1 MRTQKIMKWSFL
13 AVMLLGNISISC
25 TKYDTPDFVE
35 ETGGVSGN
43 LSVKKNVLWI
53 NLDRSKPPTNMFHP
67 LCRDALVYSLLASR
81 HRLLRFQQ

>member
-1 MRTQKIMKWSFL
+1 MKWSFL

-53 NLDRSKPPTNMFHP
+53 NLEGAGGGDLVKNAFPDDGVVKDYYPAAAMHGMAWNRSI
-67 LCRDALVYSLLASR
+67 
-81 HRLLRFQQ
+81 

>member
-43 LSVKKNVLWI
+43 LSVKKKCS
-53 NLDRSKPPTNMFHP
+53 LDKIWNGAGGR
-67 LCRDALVYSLLASR
+67 
-81 HRLLRFQQ
+81 RLG

>member
-43 LSVKKNVLWI
+43 LSVKKNVLW
-53 NLDRSKPPTNMFHP
+53 R
-67 LCRDALVYSLLASR
+67 
-81 HRLLRFQQ
+81 RLG